1 MEFVDFLFFTG
12 GASNT
17 FLTGRNKRVWLF
29 VVNNLPGF
37 CTSSLSVL
45 GILWNI
51 NQLSINKGSVC
62 CEVHSQNVSAK
73 WFYEGMFRD
82 KDHVMRKAQHASK
95 QDVVFILIFLYFF
108 LQGIKRQF
116 CFHNLKCLSTFKVK
130 ETIITVL

>member
-1 MEFVDFLFFTG
+1 MEFVDFLFFAG
-12 GASNT
+12 GAPNI

-62 CEVHSQNVSAK
+62 CEVHSQNASAK

-82 KDHVMRKAQHASK
+82 KDHVMRKSTACFEAGCCFYINFSIFFSTGNQEA
-95 QDVVFILIFLYFF
+95 VVFII
-108 LQGIKRQF
+108 
-116 CFHNLKCLSTFKVK
+116 
-130 ETIITVL
+130 